1 MEDNELLIESIDRLT
16 EAVTEVA
23 VKLKRL
29 VNKPSFT
36 PEKYQEII
44 KTIHNGKENT
54 TIQQ

>member
-1 MEDNELLIESIDRLT
+1 MEDNKLLIESIDRLT

-36 PEKYQEII
+36 PEKYQEIL
-44 KTIHNGKENT
+44 KTIHNGKNA

>member
-1 MEDNELLIESIDRLT
+1 MEDNKLLIESIDRLT

-29 VNKPSFT
+29 TNNPSFT
-36 PEKYQEII
+36 PGKYLEIL